1 MVDSQ
6 LRILID
12 ALWRGRGATAQAA
25 ADVQGLGQASTSA
38 SGQMV
43 TAAQRSDL
51 LRAKAQELGD
61 AVANGTMSMRD
72 AENEMRAYGRSLGVV
87 ADSADAAN
95 VAVTASSRSFE
106 DMLRTARNLSAGVVA
121 AGAVFKKAFDLSE
134 QGANIAQLRSS
145 FDLLNET
152 VLQTPA
158 LLEDMQAAARG
169 TLTDAQIMQGVLKL
183 AAGASNELARE
194 LAGASPQLLEIA
206 KAAQKLNPQLGDT
219 AFLYDSITTGIKRA
233 SPLILDNL
241 GIIVKV
247 GEANEKYAESLGKT
261 VTQLTAE
268 EKQIALLNGVLE
280 AGGQIIEQVGG
291 NVDSTADA
299 WIRLRVQIQE
309 ATDAGKEWLALRLL
323 PVVSSAS
330 GVYGDEFARIAEQQR
345 EAAESLQDWINIIN
359 QFQLGNFEVLG
370 RVLTGTLHETN
381 DAITKAAAGLA
392 QNTSSF
398 YAYQAILGTVGGQ
411 AGFVIE
417 TQGLMTEE
425 FYNTARAAQD
435 AKAALEGMSDVIAQT
450 VGADR
455 VLLQDY
461 AGAVEEVTATI
472 RDNHREIDRSIA
484 AVGEL
489 RERIGDRDL
498 EFRWQGIREAREEL
512 QNVQRLAG
520 EGISI
525 VAKIDVQ
532 EGQPQLFE
540 AIKTITM
547 GGFDGRTAEIPIDII
562 VNERGQQ
569 VGEPSLF
576 ERLLSG
582 RSEALQQI
590 VNYELRF
597 QIAEADQL
605 EEQRIRQQINDL
617 TAPLLARPEPLE
629 IPFSPIFDAAKLL
642 EEADTGLRDVQSY
655 IDSYPPLVTPEVDH
669 GELDDLI
676 SFLQGDVTESIDG
689 VFGAVHRLET
699 TDNLPV
705 LDSRLRETL
714 SLVQRISGTHHINFV
729 VTGGSAGSGSSG
741 GAPPPS
747 PSGGPTLHAPI
758 LNIPPP
764 AASAGTVNLAPGAI
778 VVNGVSDPRQ
788 AALEVVRHLED
799 RGIVA
804 RTRLR

>member
-1 MVDSQ
+1 MSSQ
-6 LRILID
+6 LKILID
-12 ALWRGRGATAQAA
+12 ALWRGKGATSQARGDLASMGA
-25 ADVQGLGQASTSA
+25 ASTQASVQMAAMAARSEQLQSKMRELGRAVAEGKMSVSQASTAFQNFRGSLSSIDNVA
-38 SGQMV
+38 GETNFSLGSLIGTYGKV
-43 TAAQRSDL
+43 AAAATAA
-51 LRAKAQELGD
+51 G
-61 AVANGTMSMRD
+61 VAIKKGFEF
-72 AENEMRAYGRSLGVV
+72 AE
-87 ADSADAAN
+87 
-95 VAVTASSRSFE
+95 
-106 DMLRTARNLSAGVVA
+106 
-121 AGAVFKKAFDLSE
+121 AGAGLL
-134 QGANIAQLRSS
+134 QLESS
-145 FDLLNET
+145 FDGLNASLLR
-152 VLQTPA
+152 TPG
-158 LLEDMQAAARG
+158 LLDELKEASRDTISEVQ
-169 TLTDAQIMQGVLKL
+169 LMQGVLKL
-183 AAGASNELARE
+183 VAGASEETSRAMAE
-194 LAGASPQLLEIA
+194 ASPRLLEIA
-206 KAAQKLNPQLGDT
+206 KAAQKLNPTLGDT
-219 AFLYDSITTGIKRA
+219 AFLYDSITTGIKRS
-233 SPLILDNL
+233 SPMILDNL

-247 GEANEKYAESLGKT
+247 GEANEKYAAALGKS
-261 VTQLTAE
+261 VEALTAE
-268 EKQIALLNGVLE
+268 EKQIALLNATIE
-280 AGGQIIEQVGG
+280 AGDNLIAQAGG
-291 NVDSTADA
+291 NIDSLTD
-299 WIRLRVQIQE
+299 RYTQLRTGIQE
-309 ATDAGKEWLALRLL
+309 ATDALKMGFAEGLMDLDFDETNEGLEEMAAATRELGQAAGETIIFLNEISKWSPPAIFGMILEELFNIEGRDFISEPRINAQIAMQQAMELGRATEYADNVLRNYQGSAYEAGAANRELAAAARLL
-323 PVVSSAS
+323 
-330 GVYGDEFARIAEQQR
+330 EERQQAVT
-345 EAAESLQDWINIIN
+345 AA
-359 QFQLGNFEVLG
+359 
-370 RVLTGTLHETN
+370 
-381 DAITKAAAGLA
+381 
-392 QNTSSF
+392 
-398 YAYQAILGTVGGQ
+398 
-411 AGFVIE
+411 
-417 TQGLMTEE
+417 TQGASDGLVEATSA
-425 FYNTARAAQD
+425 AR
-435 AKAALEGMSDVIAQT
+435 
-450 VGADR
+450 
-455 VLLQDY
+455 
-461 AGAVEEVTATI
+461 
-472 RDNHREIDRSIA
+472 REIDRSIA